1 MTVAELIE
9 QLQKMP
15 QDAEV
20 IVASYDDAY
29 GSAKKPVYIGGEVW
43 IDGYSPEAAIL
54 REAMNA
60 LA

>member
-15 QDAEV
+15 QDAGV

-29 GSAKKPVYIGGEVW
+29 GLAKTPTYVGGEVW

-54 REAMNA
+54 REAMKA